1 MGSGRNNLPFQEQS
15 PHEGPTSWDKED
27 LWLYAIYK
35 KNTTIATCLMSGLD
49 RSPST
54 RHLSNRKA
62 ELENSQ
68 MDPYTSTFWKK
79 VIPLKDTSISVGY
92 ELNSP

>member
-1 MGSGRNNLPFQEQS
+1 
-15 PHEGPTSWDKED
+15 
-27 LWLYAIYK
+27 
-35 KNTTIATCLMSGLD
+35 MSGFG

-62 ELENSQ
+62 KLENSQ
-68 MDPYTSTFWKK
+68 MDPYTSTFLKK

-92 ELNSP
+92 ELNPP

>member
-1 MGSGRNNLPFQEQS
+1 
-15 PHEGPTSWDKED
+15 
-27 LWLYAIYK
+27 
-35 KNTTIATCLMSGLD
+35 MSGFD

>member
-27 LWLYAIYK
+27 LWLYEIYK
-35 KNTTIATCLMSGLD
+35 KNTTIATCLMSGFG

-62 ELENSQ
+62 KLENSQ

-92 ELNSP
+92 ELNPP